1 MAQLMRMPAL
11 LADAT
16 EAILSKWLVKEG
28 EAFTVGQPLAEVE
41 TEKALVEVP
50 AESDG
55 VLGKYLVAEGKT
67 AQVGLPIAALLAAG
81 EDPSAIDKL
90 LAGEGSTPVAAAPA
104 PAVTPAATP
113 AVTPIATP
121 VAAPTQASSPVLH
134 TGRIFASPLA
144 RKLARELGVDLT
156 RIAGSGPEGR
166 IVKADIYSAQ
176 KATPTSQAAQPIT
189 HVAANPSEAVPHS
202 RMRKAIARRL
212 TESKQ
217 NVPHFYLSA
226 PLIADE
232 FLNLRKQL
240 NEWSSTKVS
249 VTDLILKTV
258 AAAYSDVP
266 QANCVWGD
274 EAMQYFNSVD
284 IAVAVATETG
294 LITPVVRGVEKLRL
308 DGLAAVTG
316 DLFGRAREGKLKQDE
331 IQGGTISVTNL
342 GMYGTD
348 EFYAIINPPQSM
360 ILAVGAAK
368 KKPVVK
374 DDQITIATVINFTLS
389 VDHRSVDGA
398 LAAEW
403 LAAFSKR
410 FENPM
415 WMVIGE

>member
-1 MAQLMRMPAL
+1 MAVIMRMPAL

-16 EAILSKWLVKEG
+16 EAILAKWIIKEG
-28 EAFTVGQPLAEVE
+28 EAFKAGQPIAEVE

-55 VLGKYLVAEGKT
+55 ILGRILVTEGKNT
-67 AQVGLPIAALLAAG
+67 EVGMPIAVLLAAG
-81 EDPSAIDKL
+81 ESASEIDKL
-90 LAGEGSTPVAAAPA
+90 LGEKVAAPA
-104 PAVTPAATP
+104 PAAAPQSAPQLVVATP
-113 AVTPIATP
+113 APLE
-121 VAAPTQASSPVLH
+121 VAPRSNNDN
-134 TGRIFASPLA
+134 RIFVSPIA
-144 RKLARELGVDLT
+144 RKLARELGVD
-156 RIAGSGPEGR
+156 ISHVNGSGPDGR
-166 IVKADIYSAQ
+166 IVKSDIY
-176 KATPTSQAAQPIT
+176 AAQGKTPSAPVQQQ
-189 HVAANPSEAVPHS
+189 VAAKNPAEAVPHS

-226 PLIADE
+226 SLIADE

-240 NEWSSTKVS
+240 NEWTTNKVS

-266 QANCVWGD
+266 KANCIWGD
-274 EAMQYFNSVD
+274 EALQYFNNVD
-284 IAVAVATETG
+284 IAVAVASENG
-294 LITPVVRGVEKLRL
+294 LITPVVRNVETLALDKL
-308 DGLAAVTG
+308 ATVTG
-316 DLFGRAREGKLKQDE
+316 DLFTRAREGKLKQDE

-374 DDQITIATVINFTLS
+374 DDQLAIATVINFTLS

-403 LAAFSKR
+403 LNSFSKR

-415 WMVIGE
+415 WMVLGEK

>member
-1 MAQLMRMPAL
+1 MAVIMRMPAL

-16 EAILSKWLVKEG
+16 EAILAKWIIKEG
-28 EAFTVGQPLAEVE
+28 DEFKAGQPIAEVE

-55 VLGKYLVAEGKT
+55 ILGKILVAEGKNT
-67 AQVGLPIAALLAAG
+67 EVGMPIAVLLAAG
-81 EDPSAIDKL
+81 ESAAEIDKL
-90 LAGEGSTPVAAAPA
+90 LGEKDSAPA
-104 PAVTPAATP
+104 PAVVTAPEVAPQIVVPALAPVEVATR
-113 AVTPIATP
+113 
-121 VAAPTQASSPVLH
+121 SSND
-134 TGRIFASPLA
+134 GRIFVSPIA
-144 RKLARELGVDLT
+144 RKLARELGVD
-156 RIAGSGPEGR
+156 IARVQGSGPDGR
-166 IVKADIYSAQ
+166 IVKSDIY
-176 KATPTSQAAQPIT
+176 AAQGKTPSAPIQQQ
-189 HVAANPSEAVPHS
+189 VVSQNPAEAVPHS

-226 PLIADE
+226 SLIADE

-240 NEWSSTKVS
+240 NEWSTNKVS

-266 QANCVWGD
+266 KANCIWGD
-274 EAMQYFNSVD
+274 EAIQYFNNVD
-284 IAVAVATETG
+284 IAVAVASENG
-294 LITPVVRGVEKLRL
+294 LITPVVRNVETLALDKL
-308 DGLAAVTG
+308 AVVTS
-316 DLFGRAREGKLKQDE
+316 DLFTRAREGKLKQDE

-374 DDQITIATVINFTLS
+374 DDQLAIATVINFTLS

-403 LAAFSKR
+403 LNSFSKR

-415 WMVIGE
+415 WMVLGEK

>member
-1 MAQLMRMPAL
+1 MAAIMRMPAL

-16 EAILSKWLVKEG
+16 EAILAKWLIKEG
-28 EAFTVGQPLAEVE
+28 EAFKAGQAIAEVE

-55 VLGKYLVAEGKT
+55 ILGKILVAEGKNT
-67 AQVGLPIAALLAAG
+67 EVGMPIAVLLAAG
-81 EDPSAIDKL
+81 ESAADIDKL
-90 LAGEGSTPVAAAPA
+90 LGEKDAAPTPVVATAPEVAPQIVVSAPAPLAAAPK
-104 PAVTPAATP
+104 
-113 AVTPIATP
+113 
-121 VAAPTQASSPVLH
+121 SNNDD
-134 TGRIFASPLA
+134 RIFVSPIA
-144 RKLARELGVDLT
+144 RKLARELGVD
-156 RIAGSGPEGR
+156 IARVQGSGPDGR
-166 IVKADIYSAQ
+166 IVKSDIH
-176 KATPTSQAAQPIT
+176 AAQGKTPSAPIQQQ
-189 HVAANPSEAVPHS
+189 VVSQNPAEAVPHS

-226 PLIADE
+226 SLIADE

-240 NEWSSTKVS
+240 NEWSTNKVS

-266 QANCVWGD
+266 KANCIWGD
-274 EAMQYFNSVD
+274 EAIQYFNNVD
-284 IAVAVATETG
+284 IAVAVASENG
-294 LITPVVRGVEKLRL
+294 LITPVVRNIETLALDKL
-308 DGLAAVTG
+308 AVVTG
-316 DLFGRAREGKLKQDE
+316 DLFTRAREGKLKQDE

-374 DDQITIATVINFTLS
+374 DDQLAIATVINFTLS

-403 LAAFSKR
+403 LNSFSKR

-415 WMVIGE
+415 WMVLGEK

>member
-16 EAILSKWLVKEG
+16 EAILAKWIIKEG
-28 EAFTVGQPLAEVE
+28 EAFKAAQPIVEVE

-55 VLGKYLVAEGKT
+55 ILGKYLVKEGQHT
-67 AQVGLPIAALLAAG
+67 EVGQPIAVLLAPG
-81 EDPSAIDKL
+81 EGAAEIEKL
-90 LAGEGSTPVAAAPA
+90 LGEQGAAAIPTATTAAPA
-104 PAVTPAATP
+104 EQVKVEVQASTPA
-113 AVTPIATP
+113 P
-121 VAAPTQASSPVLH
+121 VQNSQNSSD
-134 TGRIFASPLA
+134 RIFVSPIA
-144 RKLARELGVDLT
+144 RKLAREEGVD
-156 RIAGSGPEGR
+156 IARVQGSGPGGR
-166 IVKADIYSAQ
+166 IVKADIY
-176 KATPTSQAAQPIT
+176 AAKQGSPSTTIQQRVVT
-189 HVAANPSEAVPHS
+189 LNPAEAVPHS

-226 PLIADE
+226 SLVADE

-240 NEWSSTKVS
+240 NEWSTNKVS

-258 AAAYSDVP
+258 AAAYADVP
-266 QANCVWGD
+266 KANCIWGD
-274 EAMQYFNSVD
+274 EAIQYFNNVD
-284 IAVAVATETG
+284 IAVAVASENG
-294 LITPVVRGVEKLRL
+294 LITPVVRNVETLGLDKL
-308 DGLAAVTG
+308 AIVTN
-316 DLFGRAREGKLKQDE
+316 DLFTRAREGKLKQDE

-374 DDQITIATVINFTLS
+374 DDQLAIATVINFTLS

-403 LAAFSKR
+403 LNSFSKR

-415 WMVIGE
+415 WMVLGEK

>member
-1 MAQLMRMPAL
+1 MAVIMRMPAL

-16 EAILSKWLVKEG
+16 EAILAKWIIKEG
-28 EAFTVGQPLAEVE
+28 DEFKAGQPIAEVE

-55 VLGKYLVAEGKT
+55 ILGKILVAEGKNT
-67 AQVGLPIAALLAAG
+67 EVGMPIAVLLAAG
-81 EDPSAIDKL
+81 ESAAEIDKL
-90 LAGEGSTPVAAAPA
+90 LGEKDSAPA
-104 PAVTPAATP
+104 PAVVTAPEVAPQIVVPALAPVEVATR
-113 AVTPIATP
+113 
-121 VAAPTQASSPVLH
+121 SSND
-134 TGRIFASPLA
+134 GRIFVSPIA
-144 RKLARELGVDLT
+144 RKLARELGVD
-156 RIAGSGPEGR
+156 IASVQGSGPDGR
-166 IVKADIYSAQ
+166 IVKSDIY
-176 KATPTSQAAQPIT
+176 AAQGKTPSAPIQQQ
-189 HVAANPSEAVPHS
+189 VVSQNPAEAVPHS

-226 PLIADE
+226 SLIADE

-240 NEWSSTKVS
+240 NEWSTNKVS

-266 QANCVWGD
+266 KANCIWGD
-274 EAMQYFNSVD
+274 EAIQYFNNVD
-284 IAVAVATETG
+284 IAVAVASENG
-294 LITPVVRGVEKLRL
+294 LITPVVRNVETLALDKL
-308 DGLAAVTG
+308 AVLTS
-316 DLFGRAREGKLKQDE
+316 DLFTRAREGKLKQDE

-374 DDQITIATVINFTLS
+374 DDQLAIATVINFTLS

-403 LAAFSKR
+403 LNSFSKR

-415 WMVIGE
+415 WMVLGEK

>member
-1 MAQLMRMPAL
+1 MMRMPAL

-28 EAFTVGQPLAEVE
+28 DAFEVGQPLAEVE

-50 AESDG
+50 AETAG
-55 VLGKYLVAEGKT
+55 ILGKYLVAEGKN
-67 AQVGLPIAALLAAG
+67 AQVGLPIAVLLSQG
-81 EDPSAIDKL
+81 EDVSEIDKL
-90 LAGEGSTPVAAAPA
+90 LAGVTVAA
-104 PAVTPAATP
+104 
-113 AVTPIATP
+113 P
-121 VAAPTQASSPVLH
+121 VAAPVPVVEVATTPVVQAAPQQAVPARSGRVFVSP
-134 TGRIFASPLA
+134 IA
-144 RKLARELGVDLT
+144 RKLARELGVDINSVIGT
-156 RIAGSGPEGR
+156 GPDGR
-166 IVKADIYSAQ
+166 IVKADIYAAKSVVGAPAQ
-176 KATPTSQAAQPIT
+176 VVTMNST
-189 HVAANPSEAVPHS
+189 EAVPHS

-212 TESKQ
+212 TESKTT
-217 NVPHFYLSA
+217 VPHFYLSA
-226 PLIADE
+226 ALIADD
-232 FLNLRKQL
+232 FLELRKKL
-240 NEWSSTKVS
+240 NEWTTQKVS

-266 QANCVWGD
+266 KANCVWGD
-274 EAMQYFNSVD
+274 EAMQFFNTVD
-284 IAVAVATETG
+284 IAVAVATENG
-294 LITPVVRGVEKLRL
+294 LITPVVRGVEKFRL
-308 DGLAAVTG
+308 DDLAKTTG
-316 DLFGRAREGKLKQDE
+316 DLFGRARDGKLKQDE

-374 DDQITIATVINFTLS
+374 GDQIVPATVINFTLS
-389 VDHRSVDGA
+389 VDHRSIDGA

-415 WMVIGE
+415 WMVV

>member
-16 EAILSKWLVKEG
+16 EAILAKWIIKEG
-28 EAFTVGQPLAEVE
+28 EAFKAGQPIAEVE

-55 VLGKYLVAEGKT
+55 ILGKYLVIEGKHT
-67 AQVGLPIAALLAAG
+67 EVGQPIAVLLLPGEGAA
-81 EDPSAIDKL
+81 EIEKL
-90 LAGEGSTPVAAAPA
+90 LADQGTVAVPAVKTEAPAEQAKEEVQVSAPA
-104 PAVTPAATP
+104 PV
-113 AVTPIATP
+113 
-121 VAAPTQASSPVLH
+121 QLNENSSD
-134 TGRIFASPLA
+134 RIFVSPIA
-144 RKLARELGVDLT
+144 RKLAREEGVDIS
-156 RIAGSGPEGR
+156 RVRGSGPGGR
-166 IVKADIYSAQ
+166 IVKADIYAAKQSSPSTSIAQ
-176 KATPTSQAAQPIT
+176 
-189 HVAANPSEAVPHS
+189 HVVSKNPAEAVPHS

-226 PLIADE
+226 SLIADE

-240 NEWSSTKVS
+240 NEWSTNKVS

-258 AAAYSDVP
+258 AAAYADVP
-266 QANCVWGD
+266 KANCIWGE
-274 EAMQYFNSVD
+274 EAIQYFNNVD
-284 IAVAVATETG
+284 IAVAVASENG
-294 LITPVVRGVEKLRL
+294 LITPVVRNVESLRL
-308 DGLAAVTG
+308 DALAAQTS
-316 DLFGRAREGKLKQDE
+316 DLFGRARDGKLKQDE

-374 DDQITIATVINFTLS
+374 DDQLAIATVINFTLS

-403 LAAFSKR
+403 LNSFSKR

-415 WMVIGE
+415 WMVLGEK

>member
-1 MAQLMRMPAL
+1 MAVIMRMPAL

-16 EAILSKWLVKEG
+16 EAILAKWIIKEG
-28 EAFTVGQPLAEVE
+28 DEFKAGQPIAEVE

-55 VLGKYLVAEGKT
+55 ILGKILVAEGKNT
-67 AQVGLPIAALLAAG
+67 EVGMPIAVLLAAG
-81 EDPSAIDKL
+81 ESAAEIDKL
-90 LAGEGSTPVAAAPA
+90 LGEKDSAPE
-104 PAVTPAATP
+104 PAVVTAPEVAPQIVVPALAPVEVATR
-113 AVTPIATP
+113 
-121 VAAPTQASSPVLH
+121 SSND
-134 TGRIFASPLA
+134 GRIFVSPIA
-144 RKLARELGVDLT
+144 RKLARELGVD
-156 RIAGSGPEGR
+156 IASVQGSGPDGR
-166 IVKADIYSAQ
+166 IVKSDIY
-176 KATPTSQAAQPIT
+176 AAQGKTPSAPIQQQ
-189 HVAANPSEAVPHS
+189 VVSQNPAEAVPHS

-226 PLIADE
+226 SLIADE

-240 NEWSSTKVS
+240 NEWSTNKVS

-266 QANCVWGD
+266 KANCIWGD
-274 EAMQYFNSVD
+274 EAIQYFNNVD
-284 IAVAVATETG
+284 IAVAVASENG
-294 LITPVVRGVEKLRL
+294 LITPVVRNVETLALDKL
-308 DGLAAVTG
+308 AVLTS
-316 DLFGRAREGKLKQDE
+316 DLFTRAREGKLKQDE

-374 DDQITIATVINFTLS
+374 DDQLAIATVINFTLS

-403 LAAFSKR
+403 LNSFSKR

-415 WMVIGE
+415 WMVLGEK

>member
-11 LADAT
+11 LADST
-16 EAILSKWLVKEG
+16 EAILAKWIIKEG
-28 EAFTVGQPLAEVE
+28 EAFKTGQAIAEVE

-55 VLGKYLVAEGKT
+55 ILGKYLINEGQHTEVGQPIAVLLLPGESTNQIEKLLGEHFT
-67 AQVGLPIAALLAAG
+67 VSAPTVEPASPTEQVKEGAQV
-81 EDPSAIDKL
+81 
-90 LAGEGSTPVAAAPA
+90 STPVTVQTKEIP
-104 PAVTPAATP
+104 
-113 AVTPIATP
+113 
-121 VAAPTQASSPVLH
+121 SS
-134 TGRIFASPLA
+134 RIFVSPIA
-144 RKLARELGVDLT
+144 RKLAREEGVDIS
-156 RIAGSGPEGR
+156 RVRGSGPGGR
-166 IVKADIYSAQ
+166 IVKADIYAAKESS
-176 KATPTSQAAQPIT
+176 PSTSIVQQ
-189 HVAANPSEAVPHS
+189 VVSQNPAETVPHS

-217 NVPHFYLSA
+217 NVPHFYLSSS
-226 PLIADE
+226 LVADE
-232 FLNLRKQL
+232 VLNLRKQL
-240 NEWSSTKVS
+240 NEWSTHKVS

-258 AAAYSDVP
+258 AAAYADVP
-266 QANCVWGD
+266 KANCIWGD
-274 EAMQYFNSVD
+274 ESIQYFNNVD
-284 IAVAVATETG
+284 IAVAVASENG
-294 LITPVVRGVEKLRL
+294 LVTPVVRNVETLGLDKL
-308 DGLAAVTG
+308 AIVTN

-374 DDQITIATVINFTLS
+374 DNQLAIATVINFTLS

-403 LAAFSKR
+403 LNSFSKR

-415 WMVIGE
+415 WMILGEK

>member
-1 MAQLMRMPAL
+1 MMRMPAL

-28 EAFTVGQPLAEVE
+28 DAFEVGQPLAEVE

-50 AESDG
+50 AETAG
-55 VLGKYLVAEGKT
+55 ILGKYLVAEGKN
-67 AQVGLPIAALLAAG
+67 AQVGLPIAVLLSQG
-81 EDPSAIDKL
+81 EDVSEIDKL
-90 LAGEGSTPVAAAPA
+90 LAGVTVAA
-104 PAVTPAATP
+104 
-113 AVTPIATP
+113 P
-121 VAAPTQASSPVLH
+121 VAAPVPVVEVATTPVVQAAPQQAVPARSGRVFVSP
-134 TGRIFASPLA
+134 IA
-144 RKLARELGVDLT
+144 RKLARELGVDINSVIGT
-156 RIAGSGPEGR
+156 GPDGR
-166 IVKADIYSAQ
+166 IVKADIYAAKSVVGAPAQ
-176 KATPTSQAAQPIT
+176 VVTMNST
-189 HVAANPSEAVPHS
+189 EAVPHS

-212 TESKQ
+212 TESKTT
-217 NVPHFYLSA
+217 VPHFYLSA
-226 PLIADE
+226 ALIADD
-232 FLNLRKQL
+232 FLELRKKL
-240 NEWSSTKVS
+240 NEWTTQKVS

-266 QANCVWGD
+266 KANCVWGD
-274 EAMQYFNSVD
+274 EAMQFFNTVD
-284 IAVAVATETG
+284 IAVAVATENG
-294 LITPVVRGVEKLRL
+294 LVTPVVRGVEKFRL
-308 DGLAAVTG
+308 DDLAKTTG
-316 DLFGRAREGKLKQDE
+316 DLFGRARDGKLKQDE

-374 DDQITIATVINFTLS
+374 GDQIVPATVINFTLS
-389 VDHRSVDGA
+389 VDHRSIDGA

-415 WMVIGE
+415 WMVV

>member
-1 MAQLMRMPAL
+1 MAVIMRMPAL

-16 EAILSKWLVKEG
+16 EAILAKWIIKEG
-28 EAFTVGQPLAEVE
+28 DEFKAGQPIAEVE

-55 VLGKYLVAEGKT
+55 ILGKILVAEGKNT
-67 AQVGLPIAALLAAG
+67 EVGMPIAVLLAAG
-81 EDPSAIDKL
+81 ESAAEIDKL
-90 LAGEGSTPVAAAPA
+90 LGEKDSAPA
-104 PAVTPAATP
+104 PAVVTAPEVAPQIVVPALAPVEVATR
-113 AVTPIATP
+113 
-121 VAAPTQASSPVLH
+121 SSND
-134 TGRIFASPLA
+134 GRIFVSPIA
-144 RKLARELGVDLT
+144 RKLARELGVD
-156 RIAGSGPEGR
+156 IASVQGSGPDGR
-166 IVKADIYSAQ
+166 IVKSDIY
-176 KATPTSQAAQPIT
+176 AAQGRTPSAP
-189 HVAANPSEAVPHS
+189 VQQQVVSQNPAEAVPHS

-226 PLIADE
+226 SLIADE

-240 NEWSSTKVS
+240 NEWSTNKVS

-266 QANCVWGD
+266 KANCIWGD
-274 EAMQYFNSVD
+274 EAIQYFNNVD
-284 IAVAVATETG
+284 IAVAVASENG
-294 LITPVVRGVEKLRL
+294 LITPVVRNVETLALDKL
-308 DGLAAVTG
+308 AVLTS
-316 DLFGRAREGKLKQDE
+316 DLFTRAREGKLKQDE

-374 DDQITIATVINFTLS
+374 DDQLAIATVINFTLS

-403 LAAFSKR
+403 LNSFSKR

-415 WMVIGE
+415 WMVLGEK

>member
-1 MAQLMRMPAL
+1 MMRMPAL

-28 EAFTVGQPLAEVE
+28 DAFEVGQPLAEVE

-50 AESDG
+50 AETAG
-55 VLGKYLVAEGKT
+55 ILGKYLVAEGKN
-67 AQVGLPIAALLAAG
+67 AQVGLPIAVLLSQG
-81 EDPSAIDKL
+81 EDVSEIDKL
-90 LAGEGSTPVAAAPA
+90 LAGVTVAA
-104 PAVTPAATP
+104 
-113 AVTPIATP
+113 P
-121 VAAPTQASSPVLH
+121 VAAPVPVVEVATTPVVQAAPQQAVPARSGRVFVSP
-134 TGRIFASPLA
+134 IA
-144 RKLARELGVDLT
+144 RKLARELGVDINSVIGT
-156 RIAGSGPEGR
+156 GPDGR
-166 IVKADIYSAQ
+166 IVKADIYAAKSVVGAPAQ
-176 KATPTSQAAQPIT
+176 VVTMNST
-189 HVAANPSEAVPHS
+189 EAVPHS

-212 TESKQ
+212 TESKTT
-217 NVPHFYLSA
+217 VPHFYLSA
-226 PLIADE
+226 ALIADD
-232 FLNLRKQL
+232 FLERRKKL
-240 NEWSSTKVS
+240 NEWTTQKVS

-266 QANCVWGD
+266 KANCVWGD
-274 EAMQYFNSVD
+274 EAMQFFNTVD
-284 IAVAVATETG
+284 IAVAVATENG
-294 LITPVVRGVEKLRL
+294 LVTPVVRGVEKFRL
-308 DGLAAVTG
+308 DDLAKTTG
-316 DLFGRAREGKLKQDE
+316 DLFGRARDGKLKQDE

-374 DDQITIATVINFTLS
+374 GDQIVPATVINFTLS
-389 VDHRSVDGA
+389 VDHRSIDGA

-415 WMVIGE
+415 WMVV

>member
-1 MAQLMRMPAL
+1 MMRMPAL

-28 EAFTVGQPLAEVE
+28 DAFEVGQPLAEVE

-50 AESDG
+50 AETAG
-55 VLGKYLVAEGKT
+55 ILGKYLVAEGKN
-67 AQVGLPIAALLAAG
+67 AQVGLPIAVLLSQG
-81 EDPSAIDKL
+81 EDVSEIDKL
-90 LAGEGSTPVAAAPA
+90 LAGVTVAA
-104 PAVTPAATP
+104 
-113 AVTPIATP
+113 P
-121 VAAPTQASSPVLH
+121 VAAPVPVVEVATTPVVQAAPQQAVPARSGRVFVSP
-134 TGRIFASPLA
+134 IA
-144 RKLARELGVDLT
+144 RKLARELGVDINSIIGT
-156 RIAGSGPEGR
+156 GPDGR
-166 IVKADIYSAQ
+166 IVKADIYAAKSVVGAPAQ
-176 KATPTSQAAQPIT
+176 VVTMNST
-189 HVAANPSEAVPHS
+189 EALPHS

-212 TESKQ
+212 TESKTT
-217 NVPHFYLSA
+217 VPHFYLSA
-226 PLIADE
+226 ALIADD
-232 FLNLRKQL
+232 FLELRKKL
-240 NEWSSTKVS
+240 NEWTTQKVS

-266 QANCVWGD
+266 KANCVWGD
-274 EAMQYFNSVD
+274 EAMQFFNTVD
-284 IAVAVATETG
+284 IAVAVATENG
-294 LITPVVRGVEKLRL
+294 LVTPVVRGVEKFRL
-308 DGLAAVTG
+308 DDLAKTTG
-316 DLFGRAREGKLKQDE
+316 DLFGRARDGKLKQDE

-374 DDQITIATVINFTLS
+374 GDQIVPATVINFTLS
-389 VDHRSVDGA
+389 VDHRSIDGA

-415 WMVIGE
+415 WMVV

>member
-1 MAQLMRMPAL
+1 MAVIMRMPAL

-16 EAILSKWLVKEG
+16 EAILAKWIIKEG
-28 EAFTVGQPLAEVE
+28 DEFKAGQPIAEVE

-55 VLGKYLVAEGKT
+55 ILGKILVAEGKNT
-67 AQVGLPIAALLAAG
+67 EVGMPIAVLLAAG
-81 EDPSAIDKL
+81 ESAAEIDKL
-90 LAGEGSTPVAAAPA
+90 LGEKDSAPA
-104 PAVTPAATP
+104 PAVVTAPEVAPQIVVPALAPVEVATR
-113 AVTPIATP
+113 
-121 VAAPTQASSPVLH
+121 SSND
-134 TGRIFASPLA
+134 GRIFVSPIA
-144 RKLARELGVDLT
+144 RKLARELGVD
-156 RIAGSGPEGR
+156 IARVQGSGPDGR
-166 IVKADIYSAQ
+166 IVKSDIY
-176 KATPTSQAAQPIT
+176 AAQGKTPSAPIQQQ
-189 HVAANPSEAVPHS
+189 VVSQNPAEAVPHS

-226 PLIADE
+226 SLIADE
-232 FLNLRKQL
+232 FLNLRRQL
-240 NEWSSTKVS
+240 NEWSTNKVS

-266 QANCVWGD
+266 KANCIWGD
-274 EAMQYFNSVD
+274 EAIQYFNNVD
-284 IAVAVATETG
+284 IAVAVASENG
-294 LITPVVRGVEKLRL
+294 LITPVVRNVETLALDKL
-308 DGLAAVTG
+308 AVVTS
-316 DLFGRAREGKLKQDE
+316 DLFTRAREGKLKQDE

-374 DDQITIATVINFTLS
+374 DDQLAIATVINFTLS

-403 LAAFSKR
+403 LNSFSKR

-415 WMVIGE
+415 WMVLGEK

>member
-1 MAQLMRMPAL
+1 MMRMPAL

-28 EAFTVGQPLAEVE
+28 DAFEVGQPLAEVE

-50 AESDG
+50 AETAG
-55 VLGKYLVAEGKT
+55 ILGKYLVAEGKN
-67 AQVGLPIAALLAAG
+67 AQVGLPIAVLLSQG
-81 EDPSAIDKL
+81 EDVSEIDKL
-90 LAGEGSTPVAAAPA
+90 LAGVTVAA
-104 PAVTPAATP
+104 
-113 AVTPIATP
+113 P
-121 VAAPTQASSPVLH
+121 VAAPVPVVEVATTPVVQAAPQQAVPARSGRVFVSP
-134 TGRIFASPLA
+134 IA
-144 RKLARELGVDLT
+144 RKLARELGVDINSIIGT
-156 RIAGSGPEGR
+156 GPDSR
-166 IVKADIYSAQ
+166 IVKADIYAAKSVVGAPAQ
-176 KATPTSQAAQPIT
+176 VVTMNST
-189 HVAANPSEAVPHS
+189 EAVQHS

-212 TESKQ
+212 TESKTT
-217 NVPHFYLSA
+217 VPHFYLSA
-226 PLIADE
+226 ALIADD
-232 FLNLRKQL
+232 FLELRKKL
-240 NEWSSTKVS
+240 NEWTTQKVS

-266 QANCVWGD
+266 KANCVWGD
-274 EAMQYFNSVD
+274 EAMQFFNTVD
-284 IAVAVATETG
+284 IAVAVATENG
-294 LITPVVRGVEKLRL
+294 LVTPVVRGVEKFRL
-308 DGLAAVTG
+308 DDLAKTTG
-316 DLFGRAREGKLKQDE
+316 DLFGRARDGKLKQDE

-374 DDQITIATVINFTLS
+374 GDQIVPATVINFTLS
-389 VDHRSVDGA
+389 VDHRSIDGA

-415 WMVIGE
+415 WMVV

>member
-1 MAQLMRMPAL
+1 MMRMPAL

-28 EAFTVGQPLAEVE
+28 EAFVVGQPLAEVE

-50 AESDG
+50 AETTG
-55 VLGKYLVAEGKT
+55 ILGKYLVAEGKN
-67 AQVGLPIAALLAAG
+67 AQVGLPIAVLLSQG
-81 EDPSAIDKL
+81 EDVSEIDKL
-90 LAGEGSTPVAAAPA
+90 LAGVTVAA
-104 PAVTPAATP
+104 
-113 AVTPIATP
+113 P
-121 VAAPTQASSPVLH
+121 VAAPVPVVEVATTPVVQAAPQHAVPARSGRVFVSP
-134 TGRIFASPLA
+134 IA
-144 RKLARELGVDLT
+144 RKLARELGVDINSIIGT
-156 RIAGSGPEGR
+156 GPDGR
-166 IVKADIYSAQ
+166 IVKADIYAAKSVVGAPAQ
-176 KATPTSQAAQPIT
+176 VVTMNST
-189 HVAANPSEAVPHS
+189 EALPHS

-212 TESKQ
+212 TESKTT
-217 NVPHFYLSA
+217 VPHFYLSA
-226 PLIADE
+226 ALIADD
-232 FLNLRKQL
+232 FLELRKKL
-240 NEWSSTKVS
+240 NEWTTQKVS

-266 QANCVWGD
+266 KANCVWGD
-274 EAMQYFNSVD
+274 EAMQFFNTVD
-284 IAVAVATETG
+284 IAVAVATENG
-294 LITPVVRGVEKLRL
+294 LVTPVVRGVEKFRL
-308 DGLAAVTG
+308 DDLAKTTG
-316 DLFGRAREGKLKQDE
+316 DLFGRARDGKLKQDE

-374 DDQITIATVINFTLS
+374 GDQIVPATVINFTLS
-389 VDHRSVDGA
+389 VDHRSIDGA

-415 WMVIGE
+415 WMVV

>member
-1 MAQLMRMPAL
+1 MMRMPAL

-28 EAFTVGQPLAEVE
+28 DAFEVGQPLAEVE

-50 AESDG
+50 AETAG
-55 VLGKYLVAEGKT
+55 ILGKYLVAEGKN
-67 AQVGLPIAALLAAG
+67 AQVGLPIAVLLSQG
-81 EDPSAIDKL
+81 EDVSEIDKL
-90 LAGEGSTPVAAAPA
+90 LAGVTVAA
-104 PAVTPAATP
+104 
-113 AVTPIATP
+113 P
-121 VAAPTQASSPVLH
+121 VAAPVAVVEVVTTPVVQAAPQQAVPARSGRVFVSP
-134 TGRIFASPLA
+134 IA
-144 RKLARELGVDLT
+144 RKLARELGVDINSVIGT
-156 RIAGSGPEGR
+156 GPDGR
-166 IVKADIYSAQ
+166 IVKADIYAAKSVVGAPAQ
-176 KATPTSQAAQPIT
+176 VVTMNST
-189 HVAANPSEAVPHS
+189 EAVPHS

-212 TESKQ
+212 TESKTT
-217 NVPHFYLSA
+217 VPHFYLSA
-226 PLIADE
+226 ALIADD
-232 FLNLRKQL
+232 FLELRKKL
-240 NEWSSTKVS
+240 NEWTTQKVS

-266 QANCVWGD
+266 KANCVWGD
-274 EAMQYFNSVD
+274 EAMQFFNTVD
-284 IAVAVATETG
+284 IAVAVATENG
-294 LITPVVRGVEKLRL
+294 LVTPVVRGVEKFRL
-308 DGLAAVTG
+308 DDLAKTTG
-316 DLFGRAREGKLKQDE
+316 DLFGRARDGKLKQDE

-374 DDQITIATVINFTLS
+374 GDQIVPATVINFTLS
-389 VDHRSVDGA
+389 VDHRSIDGA

-415 WMVIGE
+415 WMVV

>member
-1 MAQLMRMPAL
+1 MMRMPAL

-28 EAFTVGQPLAEVE
+28 DAFEVGQPLAEVE

-50 AESDG
+50 AETAG
-55 VLGKYLVAEGKT
+55 ILGKYLVAEGKN
-67 AQVGLPIAALLAAG
+67 AQVGLPIAVLLSQG
-81 EDPSAIDKL
+81 EDVSEIDKL
-90 LAGEGSTPVAAAPA
+90 LAGVTVAA
-104 PAVTPAATP
+104 
-113 AVTPIATP
+113 P
-121 VAAPTQASSPVLH
+121 VAAPVPVVEVVTTPVVQAAPQQAVPARSGRVFVSP
-134 TGRIFASPLA
+134 IA
-144 RKLARELGVDLT
+144 RKLARELGVDINSVIGT
-156 RIAGSGPEGR
+156 GPDGR
-166 IVKADIYSAQ
+166 IVKADIYAAKSVVGAPAQ
-176 KATPTSQAAQPIT
+176 VVTMNST
-189 HVAANPSEAVPHS
+189 EAVPHS

-212 TESKQ
+212 TESKTT
-217 NVPHFYLSA
+217 VPHFYLSA
-226 PLIADE
+226 ALIADD
-232 FLNLRKQL
+232 FLELRKKL
-240 NEWSSTKVS
+240 NEWTTQKVS

-266 QANCVWGD
+266 KANCVWGD
-274 EAMQYFNSVD
+274 EAMQFFNTVD
-284 IAVAVATETG
+284 IAVAVATENG
-294 LITPVVRGVEKLRL
+294 LVTPVVRGVEKFRL
-308 DGLAAVTG
+308 DDLAKTTG
-316 DLFGRAREGKLKQDE
+316 DLFGRARDGKLKQDE

-374 DDQITIATVINFTLS
+374 GDQIVPATVINFTLS
-389 VDHRSVDGA
+389 VDHRSIDGA

-415 WMVIGE
+415 WMVV

>member
-16 EAILSKWLVKEG
+16 EAILAKWIIKEG
-28 EAFTVGQPLAEVE
+28 ETFKAGQPIAEVE

-55 VLGKYLVAEGKT
+55 ILGKYLVNEGQHT
-67 AQVGLPIAALLAAG
+67 EVGQPIAVL
-81 EDPSAIDKL
+81 L
-90 LAGEGSTPVAAAPA
+90 LAGEGAAEIEKL
-104 PAVTPAATP
+104 
-113 AVTPIATP
+113 IADQGT
-121 VAAPTQASSPVLH
+121 VAAPTVKTEPPAEQVKQEVQVSAPAPIQINENSSD
-134 TGRIFASPLA
+134 RIFVSPIA
-144 RKLARELGVDLT
+144 RKLAREEGVDIS
-156 RIAGSGPEGR
+156 RVRGSGPGGR
-166 IVKADIYSAQ
+166 IVKADIYAAKQSSPSATIQ
-176 KATPTSQAAQPIT
+176 QQVVTL
-189 HVAANPSEAVPHS
+189 NPAEAVPHS

-226 PLIADE
+226 SLIADE

-240 NEWSSTKVS
+240 NEWSTNKVS

-258 AAAYSDVP
+258 AAAYADVP
-266 QANCVWGD
+266 KANCIWGE
-274 EAMQYFNSVD
+274 EAIQYFNNVD
-284 IAVAVATETG
+284 IAVAVASENG
-294 LITPVVRGVEKLRL
+294 LITPVVRNVETLGLDKL
-308 DGLAAVTG
+308 AIVTS

-374 DDQITIATVINFTLS
+374 DDQLAIATVINFTLS

-403 LAAFSKR
+403 LNSFSKR

-415 WMVIGE
+415 WMVLGEK

>member
-1 MAQLMRMPAL
+1 MMRMPAL

-28 EAFTVGQPLAEVE
+28 DAFEVGQPLAEVE

-50 AESDG
+50 AETAG
-55 VLGKYLVAEGKT
+55 ILGKYLVAEGKN
-67 AQVGLPIAALLAAG
+67 AQVGLPIAVLLSQG
-81 EDPSAIDKL
+81 EDVSEIDKL
-90 LAGEGSTPVAAAPA
+90 LAGVTDAA
-104 PAVTPAATP
+104 
-113 AVTPIATP
+113 P
-121 VAAPTQASSPVLH
+121 VAAPVPVVEVATTPVVQAAPQQAVPARSGRVFVSP
-134 TGRIFASPLA
+134 IA
-144 RKLARELGVDLT
+144 RKLARELGVDINSIIGT
-156 RIAGSGPEGR
+156 GPDGR
-166 IVKADIYSAQ
+166 IVKADIYAAKSVVGAPAQ
-176 KATPTSQAAQPIT
+176 VVTMNST
-189 HVAANPSEAVPHS
+189 EALPHS

-212 TESKQ
+212 TESKTT
-217 NVPHFYLSA
+217 VPHFYLSA
-226 PLIADE
+226 ALIADD
-232 FLNLRKQL
+232 FLELRKKL
-240 NEWSSTKVS
+240 NEWTTQKVS

-266 QANCVWGD
+266 KANCVWGD
-274 EAMQYFNSVD
+274 EAMQFFNTVD
-284 IAVAVATETG
+284 IAVAVATENG
-294 LITPVVRGVEKLRL
+294 LVTPVVRGVEKFRL
-308 DGLAAVTG
+308 DDLAKTTG
-316 DLFGRAREGKLKQDE
+316 DLFGRARDGKLKQDE

-374 DDQITIATVINFTLS
+374 GDQIVPATVINFTLS
-389 VDHRSVDGA
+389 VDHRSIDGA

-415 WMVIGE
+415 WMVV

>member
-1 MAQLMRMPAL
+1 MMRMPAL

-28 EAFTVGQPLAEVE
+28 EAFVAGQPLAEVE

-50 AESDG
+50 AETAG
-55 VLGKYLVAEGKT
+55 ILGKYLVAEGKN
-67 AQVGLPIAALLAAG
+67 AQVGLPIAVLLMEG
-81 EDPSAIDKL
+81 EDASEIDKI
-90 LAGEGSTPVAAAPA
+90 LAGTPSLTPAPVVQEVSAPVVAAPVVTAPAAPA
-104 PAVTPAATP
+104 NN
-113 AVTPIATP
+113 
-121 VAAPTQASSPVLH
+121 
-134 TGRIFASPLA
+134 GRIFLSPIA
-144 RKLARELGVDLT
+144 RKLARELSVD
-156 RIAGSGPEGR
+156 IASVVGTGPSGR
-166 IVKADIYSAQ
+166 IVKADIY
-176 KATPTSQAAQPIT
+176 AAQGAPRQVFAT
-189 HVAANPSEAVPHS
+189 NPTDSVPHS

-212 TESKQ
+212 TESKTT
-217 NVPHFYLSA
+217 VPHFYLSA
-226 PLIADE
+226 ALIADD
-232 FLNLRKQL
+232 FLELRKKL
-240 NEWSSTKVS
+240 NEWTTTKVS

-266 QANCVWGD
+266 KANCIWGD
-274 EAMQYFNSVD
+274 EAMQFFNTVD
-284 IAVAVATETG
+284 IAVAVATENG
-294 LITPVVRGVEKLRL
+294 LITPVVRGVEKHRL
-308 DGLAAVTG
+308 DDLAKVTG
-316 DLFGRAREGKLKQDE
+316 DLFGRARDGKLKQDE

-374 DDQITIATVINFTLS
+374 ENQIVPATVINFTLS
-389 VDHRSVDGA
+389 VDHRSIDGA

-415 WMVIGE
+415 WMIV

>member
-1 MAQLMRMPAL
+1 MMRMPAL

-28 EAFTVGQPLAEVE
+28 DAFEVGQPLAEVE

-50 AESDG
+50 AETAG
-55 VLGKYLVAEGKT
+55 ILGKYLVAEGKN
-67 AQVGLPIAALLAAG
+67 AQVGLPIAVLLSQG
-81 EDPSAIDKL
+81 EDVSEIDKL
-90 LAGEGSTPVAAAPA
+90 LAGVTVAA
-104 PAVTPAATP
+104 
-113 AVTPIATP
+113 P
-121 VAAPTQASSPVLH
+121 VAAPVPVVEVVTTPVVQAAPQQAVPARSGRVFVSP
-134 TGRIFASPLA
+134 IA
-144 RKLARELGVDLT
+144 RKLARELGVDINSIIGT
-156 RIAGSGPEGR
+156 GPDGR
-166 IVKADIYSAQ
+166 IVKADIYAAKSVVGAPAQ
-176 KATPTSQAAQPIT
+176 VVTMNST
-189 HVAANPSEAVPHS
+189 EAVPHS

-212 TESKQ
+212 TESKTT
-217 NVPHFYLSA
+217 VPHFYLSA
-226 PLIADE
+226 ALIADD
-232 FLNLRKQL
+232 FLELRKKL
-240 NEWSSTKVS
+240 NEWTTQKVS

-266 QANCVWGD
+266 KANCVWGD
-274 EAMQYFNSVD
+274 EAMQFFNTVD
-284 IAVAVATETG
+284 IAVAVATENG
-294 LITPVVRGVEKLRL
+294 LVTPVVRGVEKFRL
-308 DGLAAVTG
+308 DDLAKTTG
-316 DLFGRAREGKLKQDE
+316 DLFGRARDGKLKQDE

-374 DDQITIATVINFTLS
+374 GDQIVPATVINFTLS
-389 VDHRSVDGA
+389 VDHRSIDGA

-415 WMVIGE
+415 WMVV

>member
-1 MAQLMRMPAL
+1 MASMMRMPAL

-28 EAFTVGQPLAEVE
+28 EAFVVGQPLAEVE

-50 AESDG
+50 AETAG
-55 VLGKYLVAEGKT
+55 ILGKYLVAEGKN
-67 AQVGLPIAALLAAG
+67 AQVGLPIAVLLMEG
-81 EDPSAIDKL
+81 EDASEIDKI
-90 LAGEGSTPVAAAPA
+90 LAGTPSLTPAPVVQEVSAPVVAAPVVTAPAAPA
-104 PAVTPAATP
+104 NN
-113 AVTPIATP
+113 
-121 VAAPTQASSPVLH
+121 
-134 TGRIFASPLA
+134 GRIFLSPIA
-144 RKLARELGVDLT
+144 RKLARELSVD
-156 RIAGSGPEGR
+156 IASVVGTGPSGR
-166 IVKADIYSAQ
+166 IVKADIY
-176 KATPTSQAAQPIT
+176 AAQGAPRQVFAT
-189 HVAANPSEAVPHS
+189 NPTDSVPHS

-212 TESKQ
+212 TESKTT
-217 NVPHFYLSA
+217 VPHFYLSA
-226 PLIADE
+226 ALIADD
-232 FLNLRKQL
+232 FLELRKKL
-240 NEWSSTKVS
+240 NEWTTTKVS

-266 QANCVWGD
+266 KANCIWGD
-274 EAMQYFNSVD
+274 EAMQFFNTVD
-284 IAVAVATETG
+284 IAVAVATENG
-294 LITPVVRGVEKLRL
+294 LITPVVRGVEKHRL
-308 DGLAAVTG
+308 DDLAKVTG
-316 DLFGRAREGKLKQDE
+316 DLFGRARDGKLKQDE

-374 DDQITIATVINFTLS
+374 ENQIVPATVINFTLS
-389 VDHRSVDGA
+389 VDHRSIDGA

-415 WMVIGE
+415 WMIV

>member
-1 MAQLMRMPAL
+1 MAVLMRMPAL

-16 EAILSKWLVKEG
+16 EAILAKWIIKED
-28 EAFTVGQPLAEVE
+28 EEFKVGQPIAEVE

-55 VLGKYLVAEGKT
+55 ILGKILVAEGQNT
-67 AQVGLPIAALLAAG
+67 EVGMPIAVLLSAG
-81 EDPSAIDKL
+81 ESKDAIEKL
-90 LAGEGSTPVAAAPA
+90 LGEQDQAITPVAAAPVQTQEKIEVSK
-104 PAVTPAATP
+104 PS
-113 AVTPIATP
+113 
-121 VAAPTQASSPVLH
+121 PTQVAPQVVSHSLVSN
-134 TGRIFASPLA
+134 GRIFVSPIA
-144 RKLARELGVDLT
+144 RKLARELGVDIS
-156 RIAGSGPEGR
+156 RVQGSGPEGR
-166 IVKADIYSAQ
+166 IVKSDIY
-176 KATPTSQAAQPIT
+176 AAQGKTPSAPIQQQA
-189 HVAANPSEAVPHS
+189 VVMNPAEAVPHS

-226 PLIADE
+226 SLIADE

-240 NEWSSTKVS
+240 NEWSTNRVS

-266 QANCVWGD
+266 KANCIWGD
-274 EAMQYFNSVD
+274 EAIQYFNSVD
-284 IAVAVATETG
+284 IAVAVASENG
-294 LITPVVRGVEKLRL
+294 LITPVVRNVETLALDKL
-308 DGLAAVTG
+308 AIVTG
-316 DLFGRAREGKLKQDE
+316 DLFSRAREGKLKQDE

-374 DDQITIATVINFTLS
+374 DDQLAIATVINFTLS
-389 VDHRSVDGA
+389 VDHRIVDGA

-403 LAAFSKR
+403 LNSFSKR

-415 WMVIGE
+415 WMVLGEK

>member
-1 MAQLMRMPAL
+1 MMRMPAL

-28 EAFTVGQPLAEVE
+28 DAFEVGQPLAEVE

-50 AESDG
+50 AETAG
-55 VLGKYLVAEGKT
+55 ILGKYLVAEGKN
-67 AQVGLPIAALLAAG
+67 AQVGLPIAVLLSQG
-81 EDPSAIDKL
+81 EDVSEIDKL
-90 LAGEGSTPVAAAPA
+90 LAGVTVAA
-104 PAVTPAATP
+104 
-113 AVTPIATP
+113 P
-121 VAAPTQASSPVLH
+121 VAAPVPVVEVATTPVVQAAPQQAVPARSGRVFVSP
-134 TGRIFASPLA
+134 IA
-144 RKLARELGVDLT
+144 RKLARELGVDINSIIGT
-156 RIAGSGPEGR
+156 GPDGR
-166 IVKADIYSAQ
+166 IVKADIYAAKSVVGAPAQ
-176 KATPTSQAAQPIT
+176 VVTMNST
-189 HVAANPSEAVPHS
+189 EALPHS

-212 TESKQ
+212 TESKTT
-217 NVPHFYLSA
+217 VPHFYLSA
-226 PLIADE
+226 ALIADD
-232 FLNLRKQL
+232 FLELRKKL
-240 NEWSSTKVS
+240 NEWTTQKVS

-266 QANCVWGD
+266 KANCVWGD
-274 EAMQYFNSVD
+274 EAMQFFNTVD
-284 IAVAVATETG
+284 IAVAVATENG
-294 LITPVVRGVEKLRL
+294 LVTPVVRGVEKFRL
-308 DGLAAVTG
+308 DDLAKTTG
-316 DLFGRAREGKLKQDE
+316 DLFGRARDGKLKQDE

-374 DDQITIATVINFTLS
+374 GEQIVPATVINFTLS
-389 VDHRSVDGA
+389 VDHRSIDGA

-415 WMVIGE
+415 WMIV

>member
-16 EAILSKWLVKEG
+16 EAILAKWIIKEG
-28 EAFTVGQPLAEVE
+28 ETFKAGQPIAEVE

-55 VLGKYLVAEGKT
+55 ILGKYLVNEGQHT
-67 AQVGLPIAALLAAG
+67 EVGQPIAVL
-81 EDPSAIDKL
+81 L
-90 LAGEGSTPVAAAPA
+90 LAGEGAAEIEKLIADQGAAAAPKVKTEA
-104 PAVTPAATP
+104 PAEQVKQEVQVSAPA
-113 AVTPIATP
+113 P
-121 VAAPTQASSPVLH
+121 VQINENSSD
-134 TGRIFASPLA
+134 RIFVSPIA
-144 RKLARELGVDLT
+144 RKLAREEGVDIS
-156 RIAGSGPEGR
+156 RVRGSGPGGR
-166 IVKADIYSAQ
+166 IVKADIFAAKQSSPSAHGQ
-176 KATPTSQAAQPIT
+176 QQVVSL
-189 HVAANPSEAVPHS
+189 NPADAVPHS

-217 NVPHFYLSA
+217 SVPHFYLSA
-226 PLIADE
+226 ALVADE

-240 NEWSSTKVS
+240 NEWSTNKVS

-258 AAAYSDVP
+258 GAAYADVP
-266 QANCVWGD
+266 KANCIWGD
-274 EAMQYFNSVD
+274 EAIQYFNNVD
-284 IAVAVATETG
+284 IAVAVASENG
-294 LITPVVRGVEKLRL
+294 LITPVVRNVETLGLDKL
-308 DGLAAVTG
+308 AIVTS

-374 DDQITIATVINFTLS
+374 DDQLAIATVINFTLS

-403 LAAFSKR
+403 LNSFSKR

-415 WMVIGE
+415 WMVLGEK